1 MKKEYDLTGMSCWG
15 CVNSVRNTIL
25 KLTEIQEAEV
35 GLNPQ
40 RAILTMNKNVDIAE
54 LQAQLKTAGNY
65 TIREL
70 ASN

>member
-1 MKKEYDLTGMSCWG
+1 MSCGG
-15 CVNSVRNTIL
+15 CVNSVRNTLL
-25 KLTEIQEAEV
+25 KLPEIQEAEV